1 MPEAAF
7 PSREAASLAAAY
19 FLRAG
24 LEAALAARGRARIA
38 LSGGT
43 TPGACY
49 RALAASPIDWSAVEI
64 ALVDDRFVPA
74 DDPASNEKL
83 LRACFPGAAV
93 HPLFVAGATPQQ
105 ALARRE
111 AAYAGLRPFDAILL
125 GLGPDGHSASWFPGA
140 AGTARA
146 LDPANPA
153 TLAAIDATGSPV
165 AGDQPRRLTLTLPP
179 VAECAQVGIL
189 FFGADKKAVWDAG
202 WSSPVNGGGGGRR
215 PTEGAREASVASPLS
230 QAPPDSSPVN
240 GGAQALPIAAVRAAL
255 ADRLA
260 LFWAP

>member
-7 PSREAASLAAAY
+7 PTREAASLAAAD
-19 FLRAG
+19 FLRVG
-24 LEAALAARGRARIA
+24 LETALAARGRARIA

-49 RALAASPIDWSAVEI
+49 RALAARLTDWSCVDI
-64 ALVDDRFVPA
+64 ALVDDRVVPA
-74 DDPASNEKL
+74 EDPASNERL

-93 HPLFVAGATPQQ
+93 HRLFVPGATPGE
-105 ALARRE
+105 AVARRE

-165 AGDQPRRLTLTLPP
+165 AGDQPHRLTLTLPP
-179 VAECAQVGIL
+179 IAECAHVGML
-189 FFGADKKAVWDAG
+189 FFGADKKAVWDGSDRHPGRGEAAIRDLVKTSRPKVPDRG
-202 WSSPVNGGGGGRR
+202 FAASGMTVSFEPKRIFHALSSPYC
-215 PTEGAREASVASPLS
+215 
-230 QAPPDSSPVN
+230 
-240 GGAQALPIAAVRAAL
+240 
-255 ADRLA
+255 
-260 LFWAP
+260 